1 MTTNIATL
9 NPFQPSVKTA
19 ATAYMTE
26 IGSSRE
32 IQEVQAAMV
41 IAKKFPRDQFAAMD
55 RIMQACTR
63 QTLADGALYS
73 YNRGGQEI
81 TGPSIRLA
89 ETLAQSWGN
98 IQFGVR
104 EVEQRDGE
112 STVEAFAW
120 DLETNTRQV
129 KVFQVQHIR
138 HTKAGSKRLTDPRDI
153 YELVANSGARRL
165 RACILGVIP
174 GDVTEAAV
182 QQCEATLAAKADTS
196 PDAVKKLIAAFADF
210 GVTAEMLAK
219 RIGNRLESIRPAQML
234 QMKKIYAS
242 LRDEMSGIGDWFDV
256 DAPAIANGVNAKLAA
271 ITAAKPAPAP
281 TPKPAPTPPTVTATP
296 TPPPADTESD
306 SSDWPQDD
314 DGVLVDARG
323 CPWLESVHS
332 EKKTC
337 TKDGAWRKRRGIDA
351 AVVAKAEHDAIEG
364 RLPQL
369 DFEDAP
375 AAVEEFSIGEIVG
388 AIAAATSVTEVTDWQ
403 DVVNQM
409 PNCSQEDRERI
420 ERAASIQIAALS

>member
-9 NPFQPSVKTA
+9 NPFQAVAKTN
-19 ATAYMTE
+19 TAYMTE

-55 RIMQACTR
+55 RIIQACTR
-63 QTLADGALYS
+63 QSLADGALYS
-73 YNRGGQEI
+73 YNKGGQEI

-89 ETLAQSWGN
+89 ETLAQAWGN
-98 IQFGVR
+98 IQFGIR

-120 DLETNTRQV
+120 DLETNTRQT
-129 KVFQVQHIR
+129 KVFQVPHLR
-138 HTKAGSKRLTDPRDI
+138 HTKSGSKRLTDPRDI

-182 QQCEATLAAKADTS
+182 VQCEATLAAKADTS
-196 PDAVKKLIAAFADF
+196 PEAVKKLIAAFADF

-219 RIGNRLESIRPAQML
+219 RIGNRLEAIRPAQML

-242 LRDEMSGIGDWFDV
+242 LRDEMSGISDWFEV
-256 DAPAIANGVNAKLAA
+256 NEQPTVANGVNAKLAA
-271 ITAAKPAPAP
+271 IAAAKPAPAP
-281 TPKPAPTPPTVTATP
+281 APKPEPAPIVTAAP
-296 TPPPADTESD
+296 VDPEPDSTE
-306 SSDWPQDD
+306 WPQDE

-323 CPWLESVHS
+323 CPWIEAVHS

-337 TKDGAWRKRRGIDA
+337 TKDNNWRKRRGIDP
-351 AVVAKAEHDAIEG
+351 AVVAKAEHDAIEA

-369 DFEDAP
+369 DLEPEPETPVVTVTLEQVLAGIARSNNEDEIDLWLDHSRILELSISEDERLTR
-375 AAVEEFSIGEIVG
+375 AVNARMNEL
-388 AIAAATSVTEVTDWQ
+388 
-403 DVVNQM
+403 
-409 PNCSQEDRERI
+409 ER
-420 ERAASIQIAALS
+420 LD